1 MNRLSERVS
10 EASDLVPVDPERH
23 ALESRIEHAKGRIV
37 EDLNRAGRLLRDA
50 AARTGRGVSRFAL
63 ISGVLVAGAIVLAIV
78 RLRGRRIR
86 ITWK

>member
-1 MNRLSERVS
+1 VNRLSERAP
-10 EASDLVPVDPERH
+10 EALDLVPVDPERH

-37 EDLNRAGRLLRDA
+37 EDLNRAGRLLRET
-50 AARTGRGVSRFAL
+50 AARTGRGVGKL
-63 ISGVLVAGAIVLAIV
+63 VVISGIAVAGALLLLAL